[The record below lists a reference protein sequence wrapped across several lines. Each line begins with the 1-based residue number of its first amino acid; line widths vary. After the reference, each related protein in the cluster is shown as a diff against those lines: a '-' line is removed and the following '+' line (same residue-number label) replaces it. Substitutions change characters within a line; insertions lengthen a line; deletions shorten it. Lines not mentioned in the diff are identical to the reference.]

1 MELNQVKQR
10 PAESARELGNR
21 IKKLASL
28 AFRGKDRGSKATREE
43 MSLNRFTLVLHRKDL
58 WDVVFGAEFSNLK
71 QAIDKAEY
79 PESYHKRDYESK
91 KQKGASSQ
99 EFKQRN
105 QGMTV
110 WVKVTVRKRVLAQE
124 RLWEWTWN
132 THEKAWETCFVY

>member
-1 MELNQVKQR
+1 MPQTCSYSDLVEVLEREFGPRECKSSYIMELNQVKQR

-21 IKKLASL
+21 IKKLALL

-43 MSLNRFTLVLHRKDL
+43 MSLNRFTLVLHRKDI

-91 KQKGASSQ
+91 KQKGARS
-99 EFKQRN
+99 
-105 QGMTV
+105 
-110 WVKVTVRKRVLAQE
+110 
-124 RLWEWTWN
+124 
-132 THEKAWETCFVY
+132 